1 MNRSTFPRQRIV
13 LVASLIWI
21 SGCAA
26 GGPSK
31 LKEANVADRQGRHHV
46 AYDAYCAAAAKNPGS
61 ASLAANIRR
70 VAPLAARYW
79 EAHALAFYDQ
89 GRMMDAWRTGMRVLE
104 IQPDHASAIQLVLR
118 IERDYPV
125 ETLAARRSWERYRV
139 GHPIPPDRFAG
150 LDAGRDRTPVAAM
163 DSPDER
169 ARSIRS
175 EPVAAANADLVG
187 STESTPPET
196 IPVDPGPPATVASNS
211 PRRPRT
217 VPDRRA
223 SRIVEPTEER
233 SPQADLDAVPRA
245 YRFGVRHRV
254 PSDPRRRVRPE
265 YLVRHILSR
274 DDDRYEASVQTIDG
288 FSIRLRDTDRDP
300 LDADLDIHI
309 GKRRIAR
316 LRDIPVN
323 RSIPIK
329 GRSGR
334 EYMLDVLAV
343 RDATETVI
351 FAIRAVRR

>member
-1 MNRSTFPRQRIV
+1 M
-13 LVASLIWI
+13 
-21 SGCAA
+21 
-26 GGPSK
+26 
-31 LKEANVADRQGRHHV
+31 
-46 AYDAYCAAAAKNPGS
+46 AAAKNPGS

-79 EAHALAFYDQ
+79 ETQSLASYDQ
-89 GRMMDAWRTGMRVLE
+89 GRMTDAWRMGMRVLE
-104 IQPDHASAIQLVLR
+104 IQPDHASAIQLVRR

-125 ETLAARRSWERYRV
+125 ETHTARRSWVRYRV
-139 GHPIPPDRFAG
+139 GHPIASDRFAD
-150 LDAGRDRTPVAAM
+150 LDAGRDQTRVAAM
-163 DSPDER
+163 DSASPVATGAIDSPDE
-169 ARSIRS
+169 
-175 EPVAAANADLVG
+175 PVTTADSDSVG
-187 STESTPPET
+187 QAESTPPKPAT
-196 IPVDPGPPATVASNS
+196 VDPGPPATVASNS
-211 PRRPRT
+211 PRRPQA

-223 SRIVEPTEER
+223 ARIVKPTEEYN
-233 SPQADLDAVPRA
+233 PRTDSGAAPKA

-254 PSDPRRRVRPE
+254 PSDPRRRVRPK

-288 FSIRLRDTDRDP
+288 LSIRLRDTDRDP
-300 LDADLDIHI
+300 LDVDLDIRI

-323 RSIPIK
+323 RSIPLK